1 MVYKAEHEININFTP
16 RTRTGERLK
25 MRISPEDKAKIVR
38 RKWKATIT
46 DLNTGVVYLARSASC
61 GLPRCMCD
69 AVVTKP

>member
-16 RTRTGERLK
+16 RTRTGDRLK

-38 RKWKATIT
+38 GKWKAVVT
-46 DLNTGVVYLARSASC
+46 DLNTGVAYHARGASC

-69 AVVTKP
+69 AVVAES

>member
-38 RKWKATIT
+38 GKWKATIT
-46 DLNTGVVYLARSASC
+46 DLNTGVAYRARGASC

-69 AVVTKP
+69 AIVIKL